1 MTESA
6 GGAAL
11 RVLIVD
17 DEPLARMRLAALVS
31 QCDGA
36 QVVGEAGDGEAALE
50 AVAELSPDVLLL
62 DINMPG
68 LEGTA
73 VARRLGGRTQPQVV
87 FCTAYENHAV
97 TAFELGAVDYL
108 LKPVRLDRLR
118 EALARAGRRL
128 EATPREA
135 PGYLH
140 ARQRGEEVRIALD
153 EVIALQ
159 AEDKYVVVLH
169 SGGELLIED
178 SLRQLEEAYPD
189 QLIRL
194 HRSCL
199 VPRTRLV
206 GLKTLADGRTL
217 ARLTGSELQPEISRR
232 NLPAV
237 RRLLRMG

>member
-1 MTESA
+1 MTEP
-6 GGAAL
+6 GKRAAM

-17 DEPLARMRLAALVS
+17 DEPLARMRLAALVGE
-31 QCDGA
+31 CEGA
-36 QVVGEAGDGEAALE
+36 VVVGQAGDGDAAL
-50 AVAELSPDVLLL
+50 AAIAALAPDVLLL

-68 LEGTA
+68 LDGATL
-73 VARRLGGRTQPQVV
+73 ARQLRGRGSPQVV

-118 EALARAGRRL
+118 EALARAGTRL
-128 EATPREA
+128 EAAPKEA

-140 ARQRGEEVRIALD
+140 ARQRGDDVRIALD

-159 AEDKYVVVLH
+159 AEDKYVAVLH

-178 SLRQLEEAYPD
+178 SLRQLEESYPD

-199 VPRTRLV
+199 VPQARLI

-217 ARLTGSELQPEISRR
+217 ARLAGSDLQPEVSRR

>member
-1 MTESA
+1 MAEHDPM
-6 GGAAL
+6 

-17 DEPLARMRLAALVS
+17 DEPLARMRLAALVG
-31 QCDGA
+31 QCEGA
-36 QVVGEAGDGEAALE
+36 EVVGQAGDGEAAL
-50 AVAELSPDVLLL
+50 AAIGELSPDVLLL

-68 LEGTA
+68 LDGTA
-73 VARRLGGRTQPQVV
+73 LARRLGHRVGPHVV

-118 EALARAGRRL
+118 EALARAGRRR
-128 EATPREA
+128 EAAPKRA

-159 AEDKYVVVLH
+159 AEDKYVAVLH
-169 SGGELLIED
+169 GGGELLIEE

-199 VPRTRLV
+199 VPQSRLV
-206 GLKTLADGRTL
+206 GLKTLGDGRTL
-217 ARLTGSELQPEISRR
+217 ARLAGSELQPEVSRR

>member
-1 MTESA
+1 M
-6 GGAAL
+6 

-17 DEPLARMRLAALVS
+17 DEPLARTRLAALIG
-31 QCDGA
+31 QCDGVE
-36 QVVGEAGDGEAALE
+36 VVGQAGDGEAALA
-50 AVAELSPDVLLL
+50 AVAELAPDVLLL

-68 LEGTA
+68 LEGTTL
-73 VARRLGGRTQPQVV
+73 ARRLGGRAQPQVV

-118 EALARAGRRL
+118 EALARAGKRL
-128 EATPREA
+128 EAAPREA

-153 EVIALQ
+153 EVVALQ

-178 SLRQLEEAYPD
+178 SLRQLEEAHPD

-199 VPRTRLV
+199 VPQARLV

-217 ARLTGSELQPEISRR
+217 ARLAGSGLQPEISRR